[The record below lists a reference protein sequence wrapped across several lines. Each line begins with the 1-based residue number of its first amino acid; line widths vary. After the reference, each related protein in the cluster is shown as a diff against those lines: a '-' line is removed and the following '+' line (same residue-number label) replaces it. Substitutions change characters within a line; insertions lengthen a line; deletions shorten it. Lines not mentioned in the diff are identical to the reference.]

1 MKRTTA
7 KEMMNLLEEVS
18 GESRDN
24 TFEFVRIRADKSTM
38 KDVALIINQMMTGS
52 EQVSTPEVTPEDSVT
67 PDYSYSPADRSEF
80 VSGNPIRKLNFDD
93 VCRCFSCGYELK
105 RNVIGL
111 PCRSIS
117 CPKCGAAMCEIT
129 PVKSGD
135 RAKLLDPRRMPL
147 GAGDDY

>member
-1 MKRTTA
+1 MKRTKTA
-7 KEMMNLLEEVS
+7 KEMKHLLEEVS
-18 GESRDN
+18 EGSRD

-38 KDVALIINQMMTGS
+38 QDVALIINQMMSGGTPPPQES
-52 EQVSTPEVTPEDSVT
+52 STAEEPLQ
-67 PDYSYSPADRSEF
+67 DYSYNPADRSEF

-93 VCRCFSCGYELK
+93 VCRCMSCGYEAK

-117 CPKCGAAMCEIT
+117 CPKCGASMCELL